1 MDPKT
6 FADVILFLLG
16 ASIGSFLN
24 VCIYRL
30 PREDMS
36 IKDPKRSICF
46 SCGEKIRWYD
56 NIPIFSYIWLRGRCR
71 NCKTEFSIRYA
82 LVELLTAVLFVLIG
96 RRFGYDIATPVYLVF
111 TAALICGSFI
121 DIDHFILPDEITI
134 PGMII
139 GLFLGVGIPVF
150 FPDSTFLPETW
161 WDAVAGALVGGGSLW
176 SLGVIAKAILR
187 RDAMG
192 FGDVKLMTMVGFLIG
207 WEMTLLTLFLSAILG
222 LVITLPIHVLKGKG
236 RYAHLPYGPY
246 LSLGAVLSLLWGET
260 LFGWY
265 MDSAKYLGDFV
276 ARLLT

>member
-1 MDPKT
+1 MDAER
-6 FADVILFLLG
+6 FADLILFLFG

-36 IKDPKRSICF
+36 IKSPKRSVCF

-56 NIPIFSYIWLRGRCR
+56 NIPILSYIWLRGRCR

-96 RRFGYDIATPVYLVF
+96 RRFGLDVATPIYIVF
-111 TAALICGSFI
+111 TAALIVGSFI

-134 PGMII
+134 PGIFI
-139 GLFLGVGIPVF
+139 GLLLGVGIPIF
-150 FPDSTFLPETW
+150 FPDSSFIPEDPV
-161 WDAVAGALVGGGSLW
+161 DAVIGAVIGGGSLW
-176 SLGVIAKAILR
+176 SLGVIAKAVLR

-207 WEMTLLTLFLSAILG
+207 WRMTLLTLFLSAILG
-222 LVITLPIHVLKGKG
+222 LLITLPIHIVKGKG

-246 LSLGAVLSLLWGET
+246 LSLGAVLSLLWGEA
-260 LFGWY
+260 LFAWY
-265 MDSAKYLGDFV
+265 WDSAAYLGDLI